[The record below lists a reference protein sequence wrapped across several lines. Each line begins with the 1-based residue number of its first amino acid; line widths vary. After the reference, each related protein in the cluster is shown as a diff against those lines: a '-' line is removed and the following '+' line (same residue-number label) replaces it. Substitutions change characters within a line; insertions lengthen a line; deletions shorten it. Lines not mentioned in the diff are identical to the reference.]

1 MRKTALVALLV
12 AAVPFLLVGPSF
24 AGTIQGNTNFTVNGT
39 VAAGSPDWLSGDAF
53 TINFAELSG
62 ATADVTAGQ
71 VETGNVPVT
80 YSVGSVGLGTVDT
93 DVIFYDNASSGLF
106 DLDIGNLDLSFFGP
120 QIYSTDVNGN
130 VSFTP
135 GTFSYGAVNGS
146 GPSGLTYGDCNLN
159 FAPGTVTV
167 STPEPGTM
175 SLLALGLLALFG
187 MAAWRRRSPVP
198 QPAQ

>member
-24 AGTIQGNTNFTVNGT
+24 AGTIQGNTSFTVNGT
-39 VAAGSPDWLSGDAF
+39 VAAGSPYGLSGDAF
-53 TINFAELSG
+53 AINFAEPSG
-62 ATADVTAGQ
+62 ATAAVIGDQ
-71 VETGNVPVT
+71 VETDNVPVT
-80 YSVGSVGLGTVDT
+80 YSVGSVSLGTVDT
-93 DVIFYDNASSGLF
+93 DVIFYDNADSGLF
-106 DLDIGNLDLSFFGP
+106 DLDIGNLDLSLFGP
-120 QIYSTDVNGN
+120 QIYTTDISGD

-135 GTFSYGAVNGS
+135 GVFSYGDSS
-146 GPSGLTYGDCNLN
+146 GDLPSGLTYGDFNLN

-198 QPAQ
+198 QQAQ